1 MIVPVKKLTIITLQ
15 DIEEELIWNL
25 GKLGAVQLRRLSEED
40 FLGFQK
46 TSEEELHKYE
56 ELLDR
61 FNTLYHTL
69 CPQPCQFIKQQLS
82 NVEQQHHKVN
92 PVDLEEELSKYES
105 TLAYLETEFNR
116 HLQRIKSLE
125 TIRETLLLLKRF
137 NINPQEVGTFAHLFS
152 IVGTMKKEN
161 AELLKDKFSK
171 YTQVIFKIYELDK
184 DEVLIFLTS
193 LNELRPQI
201 MKILASHEFS
211 ELKIPPEVPPK
222 LDDALTWVNQEISKS
237 NKEIEE
243 LTKKKDA
250 LKEDFLRNGFVLRR
264 KLMISYRISYA
275 QVHFLRSKLMVVM
288 QGWVPADRV
297 NDIAKYIE
305 DTKGKLSGKIMY
317 TFEDPTEDE
326 TPPSV
331 MRNPKMFKAYESLIR
346 QYGPPSPKET
356 DPTIVGGVLWTI
368 MFGLM
373 FPDFGEGLVI
383 LLLGLLFSYVV
394 KKDIMGVP
402 AKKLGNLM
410 IGMGLTAIFFGALI
424 GEFFL
429 TEVTP
434 LWPGLP
440 HGWLEHPEYILW
452 LLKIAVF
459 FGILEIVIGL
469 LLNIKQNFRLGYT
482 AEALYGEHGL
492 AGLIGFI
499 GIVILAFTF
508 MGIRVFPALTLPIP
522 LFGISTIPNIRF
534 PKANILALAD
544 FSSNWVLYLSISL
557 IFMSVGLML
566 YKTIIEKEELI
577 SGFGMIYET
586 ILSFITNMLSFA
598 RIAGFFI
605 AHSALAMVVVK
616 LLEYD
621 LALGIGMG
629 LIFLNF
635 FALSLELIVVMIQAT
650 RLLFYEF
657 LTKFYEGTGELFKP
671 FKI

>member
-25 GKLGAVQLRRLSEED
+25 GKLGAVQLKRLSEED

-61 FNTLYHTL
+61 FNTIYRSL
-69 CPQPCQFIKQQLS
+69 CPESCEFVKKNIENLDIR
-82 NVEQQHHKVN
+82 HKIN
-92 PVDLEEELSKYES
+92 PVDLEEEISQYES
-105 TLAYLETEFNR
+105 TLAYLETELNR

-125 TIRETLLLLKRF
+125 SIKETLSILKKF
-137 NINPQEVGTFAHLFS
+137 NINPQEIGTFAHLFS
-152 IVGTMKKEN
+152 VVGIMKKEN
-161 AELLKDKFSK
+161 AELLREKFSK
-171 YTQVIFKIYELDK
+171 YTQVIFKTYELDK
-184 DEVLIFLTS
+184 EEVLLFLTT

-201 MKILASHEFS
+201 LKILTAHEFS

-222 LDDALTWVNQEISKS
+222 LDAALIWVDQEISKS
-237 NKEIEE
+237 KEEINE
-243 LTKKKDA
+243 LNEKREALKKD
-250 LKEDFLRNGFVLRR
+250 FLSNGYIIRR
-264 KLMISYRISYA
+264 KLLISYKISYA

-288 QGWVPADRV
+288 QGWVPSDRV
-297 NDIAKYIE
+297 DNIAKYIE
-305 DTKGKLSGKIMY
+305 SMKGKLSGKIMY
-317 TFEDPTEDE
+317 SFEDPREDE
-326 TPPSV
+326 SPPSV
-331 MRNPKMFKAYESLIR
+331 MKNPKMFKAYESLIR
-346 QYGPPSPKET
+346 QYGSPSPTET
-356 DPTIVGGVLWTI
+356 DPTIIGGILWTI

-383 LLLGLLFSYVV
+383 VILGIIFSFVL
-394 KKDIMGVP
+394 KGQIMGIP

-410 IGMGLTAIFFGALI
+410 IGMGLTAMFFGALI

-459 FGILEIVIGL
+459 FGILEIILGL
-469 LLNIKQNFRLGYT
+469 ALNIRRNLRLGHR
-482 AEALYGEHGL
+482 AEALFGEHGL

-508 MGIRVFPALTLPIP
+508 MGIRVFPELTLPFSI
-522 LFGISTIPNIRF
+522 FGISAIPNIRF
-534 PKANILALAD
+534 PKANILALTD
-544 FSSNWVLYLSISL
+544 LSSNWVLYISL
-557 IFMSVGLML
+557 GLIFLSVGLMI
-566 YKTIIEKEELI
+566 YKSIVEKEELI

-586 ILSFITNMLSFA
+586 ILSFVTNMLSFA

-621 LALGIGMG
+621 LILGIGMG

-635 FALSLELIVVMIQAT
+635 FALSLELIVVMIQST

-657 LTKFYEGTGELFKP
+657 LTKFYEGNGSLFKP
-671 FKI
+671 FRI